1 MPRLFGKFVRLHQPS
16 AKARKD
22 TGLGLFVSRKI
33 IEAHGG
39 RIWAESEPGHWARFT
54 FALPKPPATPGQA

>member
-1 MPRLFGKFVRLHQPS
+1 MPRLFGKFVRLDQPS
-16 AKARKD
+16 AKARKG
-22 TGLGLFVSRKI
+22 TGLGLFVSREI

-54 FALPKPPATPGQA
+54 FALPKPPAAPVQA